1 MIEKRGCI
9 DMQNNIEKILLTE
22 EQIKAR
28 IAELGKELSAEY
40 AGKDPI
46 FVGVLKGVVVFY
58 ADMIRAIDVPCQLDF
73 MWISSYAGTESTGKM
88 VVKKDVSADLTG
100 RHVVILED
108 IFDTGTSLDY
118 TYHHLLEKHP
128 ASLKICTLLDKP
140 ERRRPEIT
148 LKADYTGFVIPNE
161 FVVGY
166 GLDYNEHY
174 RNLPYVGILKPEA
187 YQTNEGETN
196 T

>member
-1 MIEKRGCI
+1 MEK
-9 DMQNNIEKILLTE
+9 NIEKVLLTE
-22 EQIKAR
+22 EQIQTR
-28 IAELGKELSAEY
+28 IRELGEELSREY

-58 ADMIRAIDVPCQLDF
+58 ADMVRQITVPCQFDF
-73 MWISSYAGTESTGKM
+73 MWISSYSGTESTGQM
-88 VVKKDVSADLTG
+88 DVKRDISTNIKG

-108 IFDTGTSLDY
+108 IFDTGNSLSFVCQ
-118 TYHHLLEKHP
+118 HLLKKEP

-140 ERRRPEIT
+140 ERRNPSVT
-148 LKADYTGFVIPNE
+148 LQADYTGFVIPNE

-166 GLDYNEHY
+166 GLDFNEYY

-187 YQTNEGETN
+187 YQ
-196 T
+196 